1 MIRDVWFWLPFHM
14 LQAYPM
20 VRNLPLPDFIV
31 PFAHLVWVVM
41 YLAEHWTGLAEPVEA
56 AFAFSQTIGMPFQG
70 ICALSFF
77 ICTFL
82 KSEKRLLVVVGFIL
96 YFGFM
101 TQSKKFGLIGSPKKG
116 YEEQIAASAD
126 HKWNDHHTI
135 LHVWYVTIL
144 WVVALTVPYEQLA
157 AAPGAGLP
165 SFLIIGL
172 ITGATVFVTNTLSGH
187 KSQTKQS

>member
-31 PFAHLVWVVM
+31 PFAHLMWVVG

-56 AFAFSQTIGMPFQG
+56 AFAFSRKFFVPFSG
-70 ICALSFF
+70 ICAISFW
-77 ICTFL
+77 IVTFL
-82 KSEKRLLVVVGFIL
+82 KSESRLVVVVGGIL

-126 HKWNDHHTI
+126 EKWNDHHVI
-135 LHVWYVTIL
+135 LHVWYITCL
-144 WVVALTVPYEQLA
+144 WVAALTVPYEQLA
-157 AAPGAGLP
+157 ETPGVGLP
-165 SFLIIGL
+165 SLLIIGL